1 MPFNK
6 RSALAGMSYTHRTT
20 EGGKTVTIT
29 TKGKI
34 STPTKAGKN
43 VGVLG
48 LKRVKC
54 ASSTIPGKI
63 ASCITFKIAVCLDC
77 SSVAGTLSRRRKDK
91 EPHRRR
97 RGLLVSSETERKFT
111 IKDAQIMYDK
121 CVTKA
126 FGDGF
131 VKPAFI
137 LENNSSNSGVNDD
150 ALTRC
155 EAWIQIF

>member
-1 MPFNK
+1 
-6 RSALAGMSYTHRTT
+6 
-20 EGGKTVTIT
+20 
-29 TKGKI
+29 
-34 STPTKAGKN
+34 
-43 VGVLG
+43 
-48 LKRVKC
+48 
-54 ASSTIPGKI
+54 
-63 ASCITFKIAVCLDC
+63 
-77 SSVAGTLSRRRKDK
+77 
-91 EPHRRR
+91 
-97 RGLLVSSETERKFT
+97 
-111 IKDAQIMYDK
+111 MYDK